1 MRKILRLGIVMT
13 QAQLDSS
20 SANSAPGEKIEAGAN
35 AQPFAE
41 LWLRGLA
48 AVIEA
53 LVFMALS
60 IPVAFSLP
68 LIISRT
74 DASVVLPEI
83 PGYFFME
90 GFAPGVAIPFFAFW
104 VKQHMIAQTMV
115 GVKESSTLLLWMFTI
130 GFLVVTNMLY
140 HVIMESSRY
149 QGTLGKIVVGVKVT
163 NSNGGRLS
171 FGAALVRHFA
181 RLISM
186 IPCFAGYLLMLK
198 TAKHQALH
206 DKLSGSLVMKN
217 PPEEIV

>member
-1 MRKILRLGIVMT
+1 MT

-20 SANSAPGEKIEAGAN
+20 NAANSNSTADLAESKIASGAS
-35 AQPFAE
+35 AQPYAE

-68 LIISRT
+68 VLISRT
-74 DASVVLPEI
+74 DASIVLPEI

-104 VKQHMIAQTMV
+104 VKQHMVAQSMV
-115 GVKESSTLLLWMFTI
+115 GVKESSTLLIWMFTI

-140 HVIMESSRY
+140 HVLMESSRY

-163 NSNGGRLS
+163 NSRGQRLS
-171 FGAALVRHFA
+171 LGAAIVRHFA
-181 RLISM
+181 RLLSM
-186 IPCFAGYLLMLK
+186 VPCFAGYLLMYK

-217 PPEEIV
+217 PPEEI